1 MRRATRRTRESPSEE
16 GLSTD
21 RPVVRS
27 CWSAV
32 TCSPF
37 PAPEAPMP
45 DFVLKGNM
53 RISGVSSNRTRC
65 FVPDGAGA
73 RRASPRSMFD

>member
-1 MRRATRRTRESPSEE
+1 
-16 GLSTD
+16 
-21 RPVVRS
+21 
-27 CWSAV
+27 
-32 TCSPF
+32 
-37 PAPEAPMP
+37 MP

-65 FVPDGAGA
+65 FVPDGTGA